1 MKLNP
6 FANLPNPREVF
17 AWGVYDLANQSF
29 QLLINTLL
37 FGIFVAEVLVV
48 PDAAGGASGDR
59 VWVTMIAT
67 SLILVVVLS
76 PVLGALA
83 DVRAWKREMLLATGI
98 VCSILTACL
107 AFLQPGQIWIAG
119 ALYVTAALACGLG
132 ENFLASFLPE
142 ISTPKN
148 IGFVSALGWTMS
160 YVGALI
166 LLGITVGVVYGL
178 GFDDETSSRVLF
190 FFAGIWFLAGMIPAM
205 LYLRERARP
214 ARTGGA
220 TAVAGALRRLIQ
232 SAKETRKHRTLARFF
247 VIFFIYSMATQT
259 MIYFLGL
266 IGKALDFE
274 LPELLLF
281 ALVIAITAG
290 IASAGTAKYQDSV
303 GHRRTIMFFL
313 AIWVVT
319 AGAMALASLGSL
331 PRWMVWTVSAGV
343 GVGLGGIGTASRA
356 FVGLLTPMDR
366 AAEFFGLWGMVYKLS
381 GVAGPLLFA
390 LVSTA
395 APLGD
400 YGRAAGLLMLAGIF
414 GFGLVMMSTIDDT
427 PPDDASTLDQS
438 EPSVEFVVGLLPSPT
453 LPGNEPSKD

>member
-6 FANLPNPREVF
+6 FANLSNPREVV

-37 FGIFVAEVLVV
+37 FGIFLAEVVIV
-48 PDAAGGASGDR
+48 PDAEGAPSGDR
-59 VWVTMIAT
+59 AWVTMVAT

-98 VCSILTACL
+98 ICSILTACL
-107 AFLQPGQIWIAG
+107 AFLQPGQVWIAG

-178 GFDDETSSRVLF
+178 GLDDETSSRVLF
-190 FFAGIWFLAGMIPAM
+190 FFAGIWFFAGMIPAM
-205 LYLRERARP
+205 LHLRERARP
-214 ARTGGA
+214 VRAKET
-220 TAVAGALRRLIQ
+220 TAVANAFGRLMQ
-232 SAKETRKHRTLARFF
+232 SAKETRKHRRLARFLI
-247 VIFFIYSMATQT
+247 IFFIYSMATQT

-266 IGKALDFE
+266 IGKSLDFE

-290 IASAGTAKYQDSV
+290 CASACTAKFQDSA

-313 AIWVVT
+313 AVWVIT
-319 AGAMALASLGSL
+319 ASAMALASLGSL

-343 GVGLGGIGTASRA
+343 GLGLGGIGTASRA
-356 FVGLLTPMDR
+356 LVGVLTPIER
-366 AAEFFGLWGMVYKLS
+366 AAEFFGLWGMVYKLA

-395 APLGD
+395 APLGE
-400 YGRAAGLLMLAGIF
+400 YGRAVGLLMLAGIF
-414 GFGLVMMSTIDDT
+414 GLGLAMMSTVDDT
-427 PPDDASTLDQS
+427 PPSY
-438 EPSVEFVVGLLPSPT
+438 PT
-453 LPGNEPSKD
+453 